1 MMKGFTFPTLL
12 SFSVAAAIGGSG
24 YVSSVFA
31 RSSPEGHAAAWQC
44 MSTEDNDWHCS
55 PSPGQPYTLTLAEV
69 KELRLESPRSFA
81 KTALKETDVSSSTA
95 SLAKDWDLKSESEL
109 LALVANDISEDEA
122 KNPELLLQWLERAK
136 KLHSWTE
143 PTTSE
148 RVNHLIDT
156 QEQKQAMKH
165 FPADSRLSRLEAQ
178 LLSTEINNGDVP
190 KQVLAERDKEV
201 DIFGTPINRQPYIAA
216 QRIMQAQIQAQVQAA
231 SFSFVQK
238 QAPAPPAPPP
248 PPPPPPPPKQ
258 SFYQKQTA
266 VANQLLAKQVTG
278 RAQNY
283 VPTPSSM
290 STPEATS
297 AYAGN
302 QYQSASTPP
311 LSNVARASVEL
322 GTRATALRVQSRM
335 QSDMNMP
342 RNRGYSMSN
351 NTLPPEVIQPQGAAP
366 QYHSDP
372 RNPPNPRNVQASRVY
387 EQQQIQLSQFDY
399 KTGEGANLNER
410 PPSAG
415 DYQPAQTARKQ
426 SSKLSPYQGQAG
438 WNMAEQS
445 AVSYMPAS
453 QQIPVQSP
461 AQEHSS
467 RYRADERMAPSLP
480 KYSAEHA
487 RPQTVANNAPQTRF
501 SYKTDRGAS
510 LNTSSQSAGNYQ
522 KSPMAQPSRYR
533 ADERMA
539 PSLPQYS
546 AEPAWSQAAAENTRQ
561 SQFGYETSRDASLN
575 TPPQSAGNYQQA
587 QSSRYRADERM
598 ASSLP
603 KYNAEP
609 AWSQETAENTRQSQ
623 FSYKTGRD
631 ANLYTPPQ
639 SAGNYQPASM
649 VQPLA
654 QEKPYRYRADER
666 MAPSLPK
673 YSAEHARPQTVANN
687 APQTRFSY
695 KTDRGA
701 SLNTSSQSAGNY
713 QKSPMAQPSR
723 YRADERMAP
732 SLPQYSAEPAWSQAA
747 AENTRQSQFGYE
759 TSRDAS
765 LNTPPQSAGN
775 YQQAQSSRYRA
786 DERMASSL
794 PKYNA
799 EPAWSQETAENTRQS
814 QFSYKT
820 GRDANLYT
828 PPQSAGNYQP
838 ASMVQPLAQEKPYRY
853 RADERMA
860 PSLPKYNVESV
871 WPKTV
876 AVSIAQQK
884 LNSAYARTS
893 MLNQSPP
900 ILSND
905 RFKHAFDPPAAAPP
919 KSKQVKAVAATM
931 PVNSIERFKL
941 KAAEPDTVKSS
952 YQPRASRPSVASP
965 TTAPTYD
972 RYEQPVDNR
981 YRKVPNAE
989 GKSNHQ
995 SADKA
1000 YIQPSQYAG
1009 GAAQTIKPM
1018 GVERFLNAPKSNLT
1032 IQWLA
1037 TTQPAQIMRLQQRF
1051 PALRDASVV
1060 SFRQQGKI
1068 WHVLLSGIYPDKRS
1082 ANQMLSQKS
1091 WKHIVRILNPWA
1103 RSLGGLHKLDLIL
1116 PKTTPQSQERYSP
1129 AFPQGEYT
1137 IQWAS
1142 ARTIEEIREIQA
1154 SYPQLSG
1161 ADAIEVSGRNGVS
1174 YALVQGRYQNNLT
1187 AMDVLRQPRLA
1198 KLAND
1203 LHSMIRSMASIKNSR
1218 LLSQTTFSR

>member
-248 PPPPPPPPKQ
+248 PPPPPPKQ

-467 RYRADERMAPSLP
+467 
-480 KYSAEHA
+480 
-487 RPQTVANNAPQTRF
+487 
-501 SYKTDRGAS
+501 
-510 LNTSSQSAGNYQ
+510 
-522 KSPMAQPSRYR
+522 
-533 ADERMA
+533 
-539 PSLPQYS
+539 
-546 AEPAWSQAAAENTRQ
+546 
-561 SQFGYETSRDASLN
+561 
-575 TPPQSAGNYQQA
+575 
-587 QSSRYRADERM
+587 
-598 ASSLP
+598 
-603 KYNAEP
+603 
-609 AWSQETAENTRQSQ
+609 
-623 FSYKTGRD
+623 
-631 ANLYTPPQ
+631 
-639 SAGNYQPASM
+639 
-649 VQPLA
+649 
-654 QEKPYRYRADER
+654 RYRADER